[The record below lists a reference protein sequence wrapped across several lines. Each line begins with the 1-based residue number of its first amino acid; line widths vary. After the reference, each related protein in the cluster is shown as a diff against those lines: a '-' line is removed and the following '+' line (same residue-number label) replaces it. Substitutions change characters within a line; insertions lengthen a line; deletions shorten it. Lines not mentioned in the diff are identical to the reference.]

1 MKNLGAAFIIIVML
15 TFLGSTANGQKLSGN
30 KADSLYNHFL
40 ENKIEDFQEALPL
53 VQKVLNHY
61 KSSND
66 SCRISYLARK
76 SYECFEAL
84 GSFDKALEI
93 ILWAEPYSKG
103 CSWHEYAKNI
113 TSQTSIYLT
122 LERFEKA
129 IDLVNKT
136 EKDWPPHLPDRL
148 TKEMPVNKA
157 IALVYLGR
165 RKEARGIF
173 KGAYL
178 QAETDKNKNDQIDA
192 LTNLGAFYG
201 MLEEID
207 TAATFLKKASGL
219 CAEISCDRRLELLQ
233 NLATLAGAQKKYQLA
248 VRYLDSAIT
257 LAQLSKNLHAET
269 SLLREISH
277 ATKELGQPVE
287 AWNLMLKHANL
298 QDTLFSK
305 EMAAGIAKFQMQY
318 ESEKKARRI
327 KELELEQLNSE
338 LRENKLKRT
347 RSIYL
352 GSALAVLVLAM
363 GLWSRLRYI
372 NKTKAVIE
380 KEKERSD
387 SLLLNILPAEIAE
400 ELKENGKAEARDF
413 ELVSI
418 LFTDF
423 KEFTEASEK
432 LTAKELVEE
441 INVCFEA
448 FDAICD
454 KYQIEKIKTIG
465 DAYMAAGGLPVPT
478 EDSVTNTVLAAL
490 EMQNFITQRQAEKK
504 SHKELAFQMRVGVHS
519 GPVVAGIVG
528 VKKFQYDIW
537 GDTVNTASRIENSC
551 EVGKVNISQST
562 YELLQNTPV
571 TSTGTGPKFTF
582 ESRGKIEAKGK
593 GEIEMWF
600 VSLINH

>member
-1 MKNLGAAFIIIVML
+1 MKNLGAALIIIVIL
-15 TFLGSTANGQKLSGN
+15 PFLGSTANGQKLSSN

-122 LERFEKA
+122 LERFENV

-136 EKDWPPHLPDRL
+136 EKDWPPHLPDSL

-165 RKEARGIF
+165 IKEARGIF
-173 KGAYL
+173 KDAYL

-207 TAATFLKKASGL
+207 TAAIYLKKASGL
-219 CAEISCDRRLELLQ
+219 CAEINCDRRLELLQ
-233 NLATLAGAQKKYQLA
+233 NLATLAGVQKKYQLA

-277 ATKELGQPVE
+277 ATKELGQPIE
-287 AWNLMLKHANL
+287 AWKLMLKHANL

-372 NKTKAVIE
+372 NRTKAVIE

-504 SHKELAFQMRVGVHS
+504 SNKELAFQMRVGVHS

-551 EVGKVNISQST
+551 EAGKVNISQST
-562 YELLQNTPV
+562 YELLQNTPN

-593 GEIEMWF
+593 GEMEMWF
-600 VSLINH
+600 VSLKG

>member
-1 MKNLGAAFIIIVML
+1 MKNLGAALIIIVIL
-15 TFLGSTANGQKLSGN
+15 PFLGSTANGQKLSSN

-122 LERFEKA
+122 LERFENV

-136 EKDWPPHLPDRL
+136 EKDWPPHLPDSL

-165 RKEARGIF
+165 IKEARGIF
-173 KGAYL
+173 KDAYL

-207 TAATFLKKASGL
+207 TAAIYLKKASGL
-219 CAEISCDRRLELLQ
+219 CAEINCDRRLELLQ
-233 NLATLAGAQKKYQLA
+233 NLATLAGVQKKYQLA

-277 ATKELGQPVE
+277 ATKELGQPIE
-287 AWNLMLKHANL
+287 AWKLMLKHANL

-504 SHKELAFQMRVGVHS
+504 SNKELAFQMRVGVHS

-551 EVGKVNISQST
+551 EAGKVNISQST
-562 YELLQNTPV
+562 YELLQNTPN

-593 GEIEMWF
+593 GEMEMWF
-600 VSLINH
+600 VSLKG